1 MTGTPQE
8 KRPKRDGVPETPERK
23 RSEGDLFTAP
33 RGPVRA
39 PRHSIIKQI
48 TGGHASGRSP
58 NPRPTRAGVG
68 RPQLNRSGSG
78 GRLVVDGLLAPA
90 AEGAP
95 HQVQLPLEP
104 GAGVA
109 DGQVQPQRGLL

>member
-8 KRPKRDGVPETPERK
+8 KRPKSDGVPETPERK

-39 PRHSIIKQI
+39 PRHSIMKQI

-58 NPRPTRAGVG
+58 NRPPTRAGVG
-68 RPQLNRSGSG
+68 AAQLNRGRSG
-78 GRLVVDGLLAPA
+78 RRPVVARVVPPLA
-90 AEGAP
+90 ECAP
-95 HQVQLPLEP
+95 HQVQLALEF
-104 GAGVA
+104 GARIA
-109 DGQVQPQRGLL
+109 DRQVQAQ